1 MLHLIDVSLEL
12 IGYFISFCLNLNIA
26 HLWSRGGHRR
36 EVVKSINCEFAKY
49 LNIIEALVGPL

>member
-1 MLHLIDVSLEL
+1 MLHLIDVSQEL

-26 HLWSRGGHRR
+26 HLCSRRGHRR

-49 LNIIEALVGPL
+49 LNILKL